1 MDVFKVILLFVF
13 FVLFTILIIPPIYAI
28 EPLDRAPAASLRL
41 VNVSDNQVIEH
52 LNVNQR
58 VLVTADITNNQE
70 DPQKFVFIVQIKN
83 DENVIISLGWIT
95 GTLNPNQSLS
105 TARSWTPD
113 QPGTYLAEIFVW
125 ESLENQDALS
135 ESLSISIIT
144 S

>member
-1 MDVFKVILLFVF
+1 MF
-13 FVLFTILIIPPIYAI
+13 FVLFTVLIMPPIHAI
-28 EPLDRAPAASLRL
+28 EPLDRTPATSLRL

-70 DPQKFVFIVQIKN
+70 DPQEFVFIVQIKN
-83 DENVIISLGWIT
+83 DETVIISLSWIT
-95 GTLNPNQSLS
+95 GTLDPNQSFS
-105 TARSWTPD
+105 TARSWIPD

-135 ESLSISIIT
+135 ESLSINIIT

>member
-1 MDVFKVILLFVF
+1 MF
-13 FVLFTILIIPPIYAI
+13 FVLFTILIMPPIYAI
-28 EPLDRAPAASLRL
+28 EPLDRAPATSPRL
-41 VNVSDNQVIEH
+41 VNAFDNQVTEH
-52 LNVNQR
+52 LNVNQQ
-58 VLVTADITNNQE
+58 VLVTADVTNNQE
-70 DPQKFVFIVQIKN
+70 ATQDFVFIVQIKN

-113 QPGTYLAEIFVW
+113 QPGSYLAEIFVW
-125 ESLENQDALS
+125 ESLTNQDALS

>member
-1 MDVFKVILLFVF
+1 M
-13 FVLFTILIIPPIYAI
+13 PPIHAI
-28 EPLDRAPAASLRL
+28 EPLDRTPATSLRL

-70 DPQKFVFIVQIKN
+70 TAQDFIFIVQIKN

-95 GTLNPNQSLS
+95 GSLNSKQSLS
-105 TARSWTPD
+105 PALSWTPD
-113 QPGTYLAEIFVW
+113 NSGSYLAEIFVW
-125 ESLENQDALS
+125 ESLTNQDALS
-135 ESLSISIIT
+135 KSLSISIIT